1 MMESLMPKFL
11 WRKEHTNA
19 IYITFDDGPHEE
31 ATPFVLATLKA
42 FHAKA
47 TFFCIGKNVTL
58 HPSLFQQILSEGHTV
73 GNHTHNHLN
82 GWKTSIKQYIQNT
95 HKASLQIPSVL
106 FRPPYGRVR
115 PLQAKYLMQQGYQ
128 VVMWS
133 LLSGDFDTNITPEM
147 CWENVK
153 TNVKPGD
160 IIVFHD
166 STKAYPRMKYAL
178 VKLLELAQEKQWQC
192 LAL

>member
-1 MMESLMPKFL
+1 MPKFL
-11 WRKEHTNA
+11 WRKESTDA
-19 IYITFDDGPHEE
+19 IYITFDDGPHQE
-31 ATPFVLATLKA
+31 ATPFVLDTLKK
-42 FHAKA
+42 HNAKA
-47 TFFCIGKNVTL
+47 TFFCIGKNVVEHSAIFEKITAD
-58 HPSLFQQILSEGHTV
+58 GHSI

-95 HKASLQIPSVL
+95 HKAKLQIPSLL
-106 FRPPYGRVR
+106 FRPPYGRIR
-115 PLQAKYLMQQGYQ
+115 PLQANRIMQQGYQ
-128 VVMWS
+128 IIMWS

-153 TNVKPGD
+153 SNVKPGD

-178 VKLLELAQEKQWQC
+178 VKLLELAEEKQWKC